1 MSACLVSSYNTEV
14 EIDMG
19 FASNRS
25 LTLSVVHTSLF
36 PPSLSSVARPPPSWL
51 ITIKQPQCQRYHRS
65 EPTLVSSSRSSDC
78 SKHMDPQAPMI
89 FTSMGPLVSL
99 LRFSEVMR
107 PV

>member
-25 LTLSVVHTSLF
+25 LTLSVAHTSPF

-51 ITIKQPQCQRYHRS
+51 ITIEQPHYK
-65 EPTLVSSSRSSDC
+65 PIMVSSSCSSDC
-78 SKHMDPQAPMI
+78 SKRVDPQAPMI